1 MFKKKKPY
9 ESRTRADKY
18 LIFKNL
24 VILLGFIILLA
35 LMVINGIIFFVN
47 APVNETIL
55 PVDTNNL
62 FVWTFIFL
70 LIYSFL
76 ITFLFLINLFKLN
89 RERKYLGCMVDS
101 IVDFAESKDNFT
113 AEHHRKVAQIAK
125 GIAKKM
131 NLSGERIKIIYKA
144 GLIHDI
150 GKINIPERTLNKSTK
165 LIDSELEI
173 IKTHPVIG
181 YNILCNITIV
191 P

>member
-1 MFKKKKPY
+1 
-9 ESRTRADKY
+9 
-18 LIFKNL
+18 
-24 VILLGFIILLA
+24 
-35 LMVINGIIFFVN
+35 
-47 APVNETIL
+47 
-55 PVDTNNL
+55 
-62 FVWTFIFL
+62 
-70 LIYSFL
+70 
-76 ITFLFLINLFKLN
+76 
-89 RERKYLGCMVDS
+89 MVDS

-181 YNILCNITIV
+181 YNILCNIRNLSPIDIIILQHHERINGTGYPYGLTGKKIILEAKIIAV
-191 P
+191 ADVIEAMSSERPYGSSIEIRKILNEIQDNSGILYDEKVVDACLDLFSDGEFQL